1 VSIFFRSPSDPP
13 SSPLAGAR
21 WPDPSAGMADSDS
34 DDNVETLQYK
44 VIVLG
49 DGAVGKTSLIMRF
62 CEDSFQQSYKQTI
75 GLDFFIKRIV
85 LPGNVHVTLQL
96 WDIGG
101 QQLGGRMLA
110 NYIYGSHGVILVYDV
125 TNMESFKNLED
136 WYDLVKTTFK
146 DKERMPYVA
155 MIGNKMDLNHLRV
168 VKSEKHSLFAVENGM
183 SGFFV
188 SAKTGDKVNP
198 MFVKVAAD
206 LAGMQLT
213 KAELEVSDNVVQAQI
228 VNHPNSDPSEA
239 VSAVSQITPKKESGG
254 CLVS

>member
-1 VSIFFRSPSDPP
+1 
-13 SSPLAGAR
+13 
-21 WPDPSAGMADSDS
+21 MADSDS

-183 SGFFV
+183 SGFFCV
-188 SAKTGDKVNP
+188 GEDRRQGEPDVREGGRGP
-198 MFVKVAAD
+198 GGHAAH
-206 LAGMQLT
+206 
-213 KAELEVSDNVVQAQI
+213 E
-228 VNHPNSDPSEA
+228 
-239 VSAVSQITPKKESGG
+239 GG
-254 CLVS
+254 ARGQRQRRPGPDRQPPQQ